1 MPQAL
6 RKPPGRSPDSRVSGW
21 SPPDAPPSQA
31 FQGPVAAAGG
41 TPGGGRVCSLTV
53 AGAVQALRDAGGV
66 ARTCFPFHPSRAD
79 RASDTRAVN
88 RLPRDYI
95 PRAGR
100 GISPDRN
107 VIEHFQKRPLF
118 LDAPMVLKDSAA
130 VEAEFS
136 ALEAKVSQF
145 VNVCERLRA
154 ENSDLR
160 QQLAAAQNDA
170 KRLSD
175 KMDGARSKLETLIS
189 RLPD

>member
-1 MPQAL
+1 M
-6 RKPPGRSPDSRVSGW
+6 
-21 SPPDAPPSQA
+21 
-31 FQGPVAAAGG
+31 AAAGG

-53 AGAVQALRDAGGV
+53 AGAVQALRDAVGV

-79 RASDTRAVN
+79 RASDTRAVY
-88 RLPRDYI
+88 RLRRHYIRRDR
-95 PRAGR
+95 PTKGAAFR
-100 GISPDRN
+100 PDAN
-107 VIEHFQKRPLF
+107 VIKHFQKRPLF
-118 LDAPMVLKDSAA
+118 LDASMDLKDSAA

-170 KRLSD
+170 KRLND
-175 KMDGARSKLETLIS
+175 KIDGARSKLETLIS